1 MMKFFWQNNTVFST
15 EILINKPDISE
26 SNGHL
31 LKESKIILKCSISSQ
46 KKKKNETVIEHFGG
60 GLWIK
65 CIVRT
70 GILKVNAVSLI
81 IEHQI
86 YISYHVSNTWQ
97 KYKFV
102 VLFIYLFR

>member
-46 KKKKNETVIEHFGG
+46 K
-60 GLWIK
+60 
-65 CIVRT
+65 
-70 GILKVNAVSLI
+70 
-81 IEHQI
+81 
-86 YISYHVSNTWQ
+86 
-97 KYKFV
+97 YKFV

>member
-46 KKKKNETVIEHFGG
+46 KKKK
-60 GLWIK
+60 K
-65 CIVRT
+65 M
-70 GILKVNAVSLI
+70 K
-81 IEHQI
+81 Q
-86 YISYHVSNTWQ
+86 
-97 KYKFV
+97 
-102 VLFIYLFR
+102 